1 MECILKFYAM
11 FFYLCTKFPLRL
23 HRGSLGLYI
32 ALDSIGILGSALQFT
47 EWDWFPSLYVFF
59 DFFQQRLQ
67 FPAYTSVDTFR
78 LGLSVSIFFFVA
90 IRSEI
95 IFVIAFWNVPW

>member
-1 MECILKFYAM
+1 MEFYAM
-11 FFYLCTKFPLRL
+11 FFYLCTKFPLSL

-32 ALDSIGILGSALQFT
+32 ALDSIGFLGSAFQFT

-67 FPAYTSVDTFR
+67 CPAYTSVDPFR
-78 LGLSVSIFFFVA
+78 LSLSLSISFLLLLEVKF
-90 IRSEI
+90 SL
-95 IFVIAFWNVPW
+95 